1 MHTLVLFSEMHP
13 PGHSMIKNNQL
24 NKLMNNQI
32 KVIKEGFNEAGGE
45 AIDEWLKETQD
56 MTQREDR

>member
-1 MHTLVLFSEMHP
+1 MHP

-56 MTQREDR
+56 TTQREDR